1 MAFQS
6 MCLDLPE
13 GSDLYGD
20 KGYVDYEL
28 ETLCEECEGIRLQ
41 IPRKS
46 NSLRPDAPWDV
57 FLKKHF

>member
-1 MAFQS
+1 

-57 FLKKHF
+57 FLRKHF